1 MKKILGTLA
10 LAATSVLALV
20 SCNKDVSNSNKA
32 NEEVPLI
39 FSTQEVDQVFNPFY
53 STTAPDSNVVAM
65 TQISMIGND
74 KNGKPTCGED
84 EPVVVLDYDI
94 TTTGTGDEQRTL
106 YSFVLKNNVKF
117 SNGSPLTM
125 KDVLFNLYV
134 YLDPAYTGS
143 STIYSTD
150 IVGLQ
155 EYRTQSSDENEQDS
169 FMDRFRLV
177 AKTRVDNLLLA
188 WDEIYGNSILDLTPD
203 QFKEALTTTTVSSA
217 EYGDKLVEDFE
228 KTMSL
233 FKEELESDY
242 SLAVDTYQDIVF
254 TSEDGT
260 LIKNKF
266 TTDVEAFL
274 YNEGYITFDKKDNDG
289 KGSFSCAFGSLD
301 DVKTWT
307 KEQAINMIY
316 EEKIPGSLD
325 EILNYW
331 ATATNLSEYL
341 TNIAMQEYF
350 EENTDRLYKNISGIK
365 FANRTESVTVKGKE
379 YQKVEYNEDG
389 SPKEGY
395 NEVLTIEING
405 VDPKAIWNFAF
416 AVAPLYYYSGTFNG
430 KDYIAAFDYESN
442 FGVEYGSTDFQEQ
455 VIKNSNKIGVPVGAG
470 AYKASKNS
478 GGSDNITAGD
488 FYNKGVI
495 YFERNEYFLMGA
507 PIIKKVRYQVVSQN
521 SMINSLYSGDIDFVE
536 PNAKPETI
544 DELNKKKGEGIG
556 NQSVQ
561 TSGYGYIGINASKVP
576 TLEVRQAIMH
586 AINTLE
592 CVNYYKNTAKA
603 IYRPMSLSS
612 WAYPEGATAYYPYI
626 GGTIP
631 TNLDVVNPYY
641 KDFVE
646 AKNKKPGDVFTAD
659 EQKEFITQLVE
670 GAGYSLGGD
679 GVYVD
684 SNGNRLEYT
693 FTIAGQETDHPAWQ
707 ALFLAG
713 TFLNKCGFKITTTTD
728 AQALKKLASG
738 SLTVWAAAWSSTIDP
753 DMYQVYHKDSKAS
766 STNNWGYKQILQN
779 VGNKYNRELA
789 IVNDLSDLIDQAREI
804 TDENKRAAIYKD
816 ALDEVMK
823 LAVELPTYQRDD
835 LFAYNTNKLD
845 ESSLT
850 PSSELSPYNGLT
862 SKNWLLRLNEIQ

>member
-155 EYRTQSSDENEQDS
+155 EYRTQNSDENEQDS

-254 TSEDGT
+254 TSADGT

-274 YNEGYITFDKKDNDG
+274 YNENYITFDEDGNDG

-316 EEKIPGSLD
+316 EEKIPGSLE
-325 EILNYW
+325 EILKYW
-331 ATATNLSEYL
+331 ATATNLSEYI

-670 GAGYSLGGD
+670 GAGCSLGGD

-684 SNGNRLEYT
+684 SNGKRLEYT

-779 VGNKYNRELA
+779 VGKKYNRELA

>member
-488 FYNKGVI
+488 FYDKGVI

>member
-188 WDEIYGNSILDLTPD
+188 WDEIYGNSILDLTPE

-488 FYNKGVI
+488 FYDKGVI

>member
-39 FSTQEVDQVFNPFY
+39 FSTQEVDKVFNPFY

-242 SLAVDTYQDIVF
+242 SLAVDTYQDIIF

>member
-1 MKKILGTLA
+1 MKKILGTLV
-10 LAATSVLALV
+10 LATTSILALV
-20 SCNKDVSNSNKA
+20 SCNKDTEYSKT
-32 NEEVPLI
+32 NEETPLI
-39 FSTQEVDQVFNPFY
+39 FSTQEVDKVFNPFY
-53 STTAPDSNVVAM
+53 ATTAPDSSVVAM

-74 KNGKPTCGED
+74 KDGKPTCGED

-94 TTTGTGDEQRTL
+94 NTTGTGEEQKTL

-134 YLDPAYTGS
+134 YLDPAYSGS

-150 IVGLQ
+150 IVGLK

-169 FMDRFRLV
+169 FMDRFRVV
-177 AKTRVDNLLLA
+177 AKTRVDNLISA
-188 WDEIYGNSILDLTPD
+188 WDEIYGNSILDLTTD
-203 QFKEALTTTTVSSA
+203 QFKEALKTTTVSTA

-228 KTMSL
+228 KAMSL

-242 SLAVDTYQDIVF
+242 SLSVDTYQDIVF

-260 LIKNKF
+260 IIKDKF

-274 YNEGYITFDKKDNDG
+274 YNEGYITFNKKDNDG
-289 KGSFSCAFGSLD
+289 KGSFSCALGSLEE
-301 DVKTWT
+301 VKTWT
-307 KEQAINMIY
+307 KDQVINMIY
-316 EEKIPGSLD
+316 DEKMPSALD
-325 EILNYW
+325 EILRYW
-331 ATATNLSEYL
+331 QTASNLSEYL
-341 TNIAMQEYF
+341 TNKAMQEYF
-350 EENTDRLYKNISGIK
+350 EQNTDRLYKNISGIK
-365 FANRTESVTVKGKE
+365 FANRTESVTVKGKTYE
-379 YQKVEYNEDG
+379 KVEYNEDG
-389 SPKEGY
+389 SPKDGY

-416 AVAPLYYYSGTFNG
+416 AVAPLYYYSGTYNG

-455 VIKNSNKIGVPVGAG
+455 VIKNSDKIGVPVGAG
-470 AYKASKNS
+470 AYQASKNA
-478 GGSDNITAGD
+478 GGTENITAGD
-488 FYNKGVI
+488 FYDKGVI
-495 YFERNEYFLMGA
+495 YFERNDYFVMGA

-521 SMINSLYSGDIDFVE
+521 QMLNSLYSGDIDFVE

-544 DELNKKKGEGIG
+544 EELNGKKDQGIG

-592 CVNYYKNTAKA
+592 CVNYYKNTAKP

-612 WAYPEGATAYYPYI
+612 WAYPDGATAYYPYI
-626 GGTIP
+626 GGKIP

-641 KDFVE
+641 KEFVE
-646 AKNKKPGDVFTAD
+646 AKNKKPGDVFTTE
-659 EQKEFITQLVE
+659 EQKEFIVSLVE

-679 GVYVD
+679 GVYFD
-684 SNGNRLEYT
+684 GSGNRLEYT

-707 ALFLAG
+707 ALYLAG

-738 SLTVWAAAWSSTIDP
+738 ALTVWAAAWSSTIDP

-766 STNNWGYKQILQN
+766 STTNWGYKQILQN
-779 VGNKYNRELA
+779 VGGKYNKELA
-789 IVNDLSDLIDQAREI
+789 IVNGLSELIDQAREI
-804 TDENKRAAIYKD
+804 TDENKRAAIYKE

-850 PSSELSPYNGLT
+850 PTADLSPYNGLT
-862 SKNWLLRLNEIQ
+862 SKNWLLRLNEIK

>member
-488 FYNKGVI
+488 FYDKGVI

-544 DELNKKKGEGIG
+544 DELNDKKGEGIG